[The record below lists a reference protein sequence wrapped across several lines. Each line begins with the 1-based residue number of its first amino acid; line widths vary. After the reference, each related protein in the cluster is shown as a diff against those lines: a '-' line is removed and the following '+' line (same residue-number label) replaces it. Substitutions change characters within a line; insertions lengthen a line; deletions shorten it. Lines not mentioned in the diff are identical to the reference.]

1 MCQQCDEQMQ
11 SNAKAFEPSRRSL
24 IKFAGISPLLMA
36 GIGASSMMTAAL
48 ADDAHT
54 VPKPENIM
62 SPDTALATLMKGNAR
77 YVQGNINTNDAFKHA
92 HIGLKDGQN
101 PYAIILSCSDS
112 RVVPELCFD
121 EDPGDLFVSRIAGNY
136 VTIDV
141 LASIE
146 YGAYVLKSPLVMVMG
161 HSECGAIK
169 AAIKAESDNTTFPGH
184 IQAIASNLSNAVRI
198 GKQNGGNLTEEVVK
212 ANVKLNVSYLQQ
224 STPIMRQLVQT
235 NKVKIV
241 GSIYNL
247 KTGVVSLVS

>member
-1 MCQQCDEQMQ
+1 MCQKCDEQMQ
-11 SNAKAFEPSRRSL
+11 SYSKAFEPSRRSL
-24 IKFAGISPLLMA
+24 IKLAGMAPWLMA
-36 GIGASSMMTAAL
+36 GIGSSSMMTVAE
-48 ADDAHT
+48 ADDAYPA
-54 VPKPENIM
+54 PKPENIM
-62 SPDTALATLMKGNAR
+62 SPDAALVTLMKGNAR
-77 YVQGNINTNDAFKHA
+77 YVKGNINTSDAFKHA
-92 HIGLKDGQN
+92 AIGLKDGQN

-112 RVVPELCFD
+112 RVAPELCFD

-161 HSECGAIK
+161 HTECGAIK
-169 AAIKAESDNTTFPGH
+169 AAIKSESDNTTFPGH
-184 IQAIASNLSNAVRI
+184 IQTIASNLSSAVRI

-241 GSIYNL
+241 GSIYDL
-247 KTGVVSLVS
+247 KTGVVSLVT